1 MWFTKPGFAWPAA
14 VIRTRPPRS
23 VEPAGQDDAFG
34 GRRPGTQSRS
44 RFSSAG
50 YRGHLRSP
58 PRRARPVPSTGSR
71 ACRADGLACPVRSPG
86 TPHTPGSRR
95 SWHRARPPTAGRR
108 AATDPHVMT
117 AEQDQRS
124 ARGAARAGGG
134 PRATTPHGPA
144 RARPSAQRRTR
155 THPADRRPAPTRTLA
170 WTRHAADP
178 VVHGLG
184 GRTPRASRVRS
195 CSSSS
200 SPRASPYSSFSASS
214 IGLGPR
220 EDLPRDRPEVERR
233 FAP

>member
-1 MWFTKPGFAWPAA
+1 MMPLGVDAQGLSRDLAFIRWLSGSLTLTTPSGTSGAVHGF
-14 VIRTRPPRS
+14 
-23 VEPAGQDDAFG
+23 G
-34 GRRPGTQSRS
+34 
-44 RFSSAG
+44 
-50 YRGHLRSP
+50 
-58 PRRARPVPSTGSR
+58 R

-108 AATDPHVMT
+108 AATDPHVT

-155 THPADRRPAPTRTLA
+155 THPADRRPAPPRTLA

-178 VVHGLG
+178 VVRGLG

-195 CSSSS
+195 CSGSS
-200 SPRASPYSSFSASS
+200 SPRASPSSSLSASS
-214 IGLGPR
+214 IALPPR
-220 EDLPRDRPEVERR
+220 GSPSRSPRSRASIRGSRYPPSASHRSRPPPGRTSPAR
-233 FAP
+233 AHNPST